1 MIKSL
6 PAWWILR
13 RKIAERT
20 SDNMIVR
27 FNEMRTM
34 RTPWLLQ
41 LFGLELLEVKYTN
54 PENNP
59 HSFTGA
65 RWLIRKKSQIYDMS
79 KPMHVW
85 RIRGGDMNPKAPL
98 IMWERTE

>member
-1 MIKSL
+1 MIQSL
-6 PAWWILR
+6 PVWWLLR
-13 RKIAERT
+13 RKIAEQT
-20 SDNMIVR
+20 SDNMVVR

-41 LFGLELLEVKYTN
+41 LFGLEMLEVKHTN

-65 RWLIRKKSQIYDMS
+65 RWLIRKKSKIYDMS
-79 KPMHVW
+79 KPMQVW
-85 RIRGGDMNPKAPL
+85 RIRGDDMNSNKPL